1 MLIPFTIGRMTEASI
16 ASILDAFPRQRLLV
30 IGDVMLDEN
39 LWGEVRRISPEAPVP
54 VVELHRQTCEPGGA
68 ANTAANAVGLG
79 GMALLGGVVGE
90 DEAAVRLRECLRER
104 GVDAEG
110 LLVEPARSTTTKT
123 RVVAHNQQIV
133 RIDREVRSSVSPAV
147 EDALLVWAA
156 RVMTEV
162 GVCVISDYAKGAVSA
177 RVARELIALAR
188 RFGTPVVVD
197 PKSHDYARYR
207 GATVVT
213 PNLHEAEQA
222 GGISVHGP
230 GDLEALGRRLLAEL
244 PGSAVLITRGAEGM
258 SLFLPSVG
266 VTHVPAE
273 AQAVFDVTGA
283 GDTATA
289 TLGMA
294 LAAGAPLALAVRLA
308 NRAAGIVVG
317 KVGTAAVAL
326 AELRQARRPRD
337 ARAGTPV
344 LAQWRHG
351 RE

>member
-1 MLIPFTIGRMTEASI
+1 MTGASI
-16 ASILDAFPRQRLLV
+16 ASVLDAFSRQRLLV
-30 IGDVMLDEN
+30 VGDVMLDEN

-54 VVELHRQTCEPGGA
+54 VVELQHQTWVPGGA

-79 GMALLGGVVGE
+79 GIALLGGVVGQ
-90 DEAAVRLRECLRER
+90 DEAAVRLRESLRER

-110 LLVEPARSTTTKT
+110 LVVDPARSTTTKT

-133 RIDREVRSSVSPAV
+133 RIDREVRSSVLPAA
-147 EDALLVWAA
+147 ENELLAWAA
-156 RVMTEV
+156 RVMVKV
-162 GVCVISDYAKGAVSA
+162 GACVISDYAKGVVSE

-188 RFGTPVVVD
+188 RSGTPVVVD

-222 GGISVHGP
+222 GGMLVRGP
-230 GDLEALGRRLLAEL
+230 GDLEVLGRRLLAEL

-258 SLFLPSVG
+258 SLFLPPDG
-266 VTHVPAE
+266 VAHVPAE
-273 AQAVFDVTGA
+273 AHAVFDVTGA

-289 TLGMA
+289 TLAMA

-308 NRAAGIVVG
+308 NRAAGLVVG
-317 KVGTAAVAL
+317 KVGTVAIAL
-326 AELRQARRPRD
+326 AELRRARRLRG
-337 ARAGTPV
+337 ARTGIRPLV
-344 LAQWRHG
+344 G
-351 RE
+351 RGRGSE